1 MASVDKRR
9 LCVSLCVM
17 CYRFKL
23 LARMKKAEKTKDIKS
38 QLDLLQK
45 FRKCSGRGSEQ
56 VEEAGHKIHIHFVVV
71 RDICCNM

>member
-1 MASVDKRR
+1 M
-9 LCVSLCVM
+9 CMCVM

-45 FRKCSGRGSEQ
+45 FRKCSGRGETRQ
-56 VEEAGHKIHIHFVVV
+56 LEGEIHIHFVVV
-71 RDICCNM
+71 SNIASNM